1 MANDPVRI
9 SLPNQFRMAIG
20 LIRDNGDSIMHLLDD
35 METQA
40 NGIDSDALVAMI
52 DTIEV
57 ATRLARTEV
66 HRALKQASYR
76 R

>member
-1 MANDPVRI
+1 MSTPVRI
-9 SLPNQFRMAIG
+9 NLPNQFRMAAG
-20 LIRDNGDSIMHLLDD
+20 LIRDNGDRILTLIDD

-57 ATRLARTEV
+57 ATRLARTEI